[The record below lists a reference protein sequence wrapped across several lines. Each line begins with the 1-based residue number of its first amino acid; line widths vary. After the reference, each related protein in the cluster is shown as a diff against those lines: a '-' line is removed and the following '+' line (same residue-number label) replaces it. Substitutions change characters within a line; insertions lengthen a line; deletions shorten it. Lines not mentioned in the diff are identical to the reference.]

1 MLFNNNEKYIKKH
14 LIDYIIF
21 QLNQGYE
28 FNDIKTILINYGYS
42 SSLINEIKNE
52 IDFKNLNIKK
62 NKNTSK
68 TKLSKEIKLYLEEL
82 ITDFILKELEQG
94 YSISAIKKALINYG
108 HDKYLIDDIVL
119 KMNNSKQNKKNLI
132 TAKDLLDTSNLKSN
146 FKKTFKKEK
155 KFKFKLPLLL
165 NYFFSITAIFFII
178 FFLVIKTNTEIFI
191 VFLSFLPSILAIT
204 FSYFIFLKIKSESS
218 LKIIPVFSALIAIFI
233 FVGLFYLLKDFF
245 VLSNPAILIILN
257 FILSLILS
265 TVICFFSFIEN
276 KKNCSIIENNQF
288 SLEDKKIFDDFDRE
302 EKKLE
307 NLLNNDKFEK
317 IKKI

>member
-165 NYFFSITAIFFII
+165 NYFFSIIAILFII